1 MQLWHNCFFTS
12 VVQCQRCD
20 RTKHC
25 SIAASLNLWLW
36 KIRSLE
42 EEKRCV
48 TSLQLPVGFHVKC
61 LRSNCAW
68 QIKTIK
74 LRTEHRAFL
83 SDICSFCSSNSPQ
96 IAVAASEQMFP
107 LLSHVQ
113 VWFFRH
119 WRCGREHPSG
129 TSWHNVRSLAPF
141 NCFHVS
147 KHFKTFQTCRFLAF
161 LAPACKAR
169 QARKPAL
176 RGMHI
181 RHILWPFQRQAARI
195 PDSYDSYGP
204 TMSYTS

>member
-36 KIRSLE
+36 KIRSFE

-68 QIKTIK
+68 
-74 LRTEHRAFL
+74 
-83 SDICSFCSSNSPQ
+83 

-113 VWFFRH
+113 IWFFRH

-176 RGMHI
+176 WGRHI